1 MKIIVAEKISASAV
15 AQLQEPG
22 WTVLTPDQVQ
32 GKLLEEHLETADAL
46 IVRSAVQADAKLL
59 EHAKKLRVIGRA
71 GVGVDNI
78 DLEAATHK
86 GIAVMNT
93 PGANAVAVA
102 EQTLGMML
110 AMARHLCRADALMHA
125 GKWEKKSLQG
135 TELRAK
141 TLGIIGLGRIGMEVA
156 RRARAFGMEL
166 VAHDPFVSVSVAKE
180 QGIRLA
186 GLDELYAAADYITL
200 HVGLTPQTT
209 GMINEASIAK
219 MKKGVR
225 LVNCARGELV
235 NEADLAQALQQGKV
249 AAVALDVFA
258 VEPPKNSPLLALE
271 NVVLTPH
278 VGGSTFEAQEAVGVQ
293 IAQQVKEYLKH
304 GVIQNAVNVPSVS
317 AEEYAT
323 MQPYIL
329 LAERMGAF
337 LAQVSEGSIEEIS
350 IRYSGHI
357 AEWKTE
363 LIRNGAIKGILNQA
377 LEEKANLVNAA
388 AIADARGLRVLESH
402 KAKASTGGAGSV
414 LSIFL
419 KSSSEEHMVKGAV
432 LHGDAPRLLHVD
444 GIDVEA
450 PLERNL
456 IYLRNRDVP
465 GVIGKVGTILGEE
478 SINIADFSLGRRA
491 AEKDSAAAARG
502 DCRGACGRAR
512 GGGSVDET
520 ADDSGGA
527 EGEGG
532 KTVLRSST
540 FEESHFSPESARNRA
555 PDAGRTNRR
564 RRLLHGYD
572 SASSRWSL
580 RLSAS
585 RAIEC
590 IRFCRVTMP
599 IRRWSSTTGMMLE
612 LRAVSLRKAEPSES
626 WRRET
631 SKILFITAWT

>member
-1 MKIIVAEKISASAV
+1 VKIVVAEKISGSAI
-15 AQLQEPG
+15 AQLKEPG
-22 WTVLTPDQVQ
+22 WTVLTADQLN
-32 GKLLEEHLETADAL
+32 GSLAEHLQSADAL
-46 IVRSAVQADAKLL
+46 IVRSAVEADAELL

-110 AMARHLCRADALMHA
+110 AMARHLCRADVLMHA

-166 VAHDPFVSVSVAKE
+166 MGHDPFVSVAVAKE

-186 GLDELYAAADYITL
+186 ALDDVYAAADYITL
-200 HVGLTPQTT
+200 HVGLTPQTV
-209 GMINEASIAK
+209 GMINETSIRK

-235 NEADLAQALQQGKV
+235 NESDLAQALKQGHV
-249 AAVALDVFA
+249 AGAALDVFRE
-258 VEPPKNSPLLALE
+258 EPPKNSPLLALE

-278 VGGSTFEAQEAVGVQ
+278 MGGSTLEAQEAVGVQ

-317 AEEYAT
+317 AEEYTA
-323 MQPYIL
+323 MQPYIV

-337 LAQVSEGSIEEIS
+337 LAQVSEGSLEEIS
-350 IRYSGHI
+350 IRYGGHI

-363 LIRNGAIKGILNQA
+363 LIRNGAVKGILNQA

-388 AIADARGLRVLESH
+388 TIAADRGLRVREAH
-402 KAKASTGGAGSV
+402 KAKGSTGGAGSV

-419 KSSSEEHMVKGAV
+419 KTAREEHMVKGAV

-478 SINIADFSLGRRA
+478 SINIADFSLGRRSV
-491 AEKDSAAAARG
+491 EKQEQPREAIAVVH
-502 DCRGACGRAR
+502 
-512 GGGSVDET
+512 VD
-520 ADDSGGA
+520 GP
-527 EGEGG
+527 
-532 KTVLRSST
+532 VP
-540 FEESHFSPESARNRA
+540 EEVVVK
-555 PDAGRTNRR
+555 
-564 RRLLHGYD
+564 L
-572 SASSRWSL
+572 
-580 RLSAS
+580 
-585 RAIEC
+585 RAIA
-590 IRFCRVTMP
+590 
-599 IRRWSSTTGMMLE
+599 
-612 LRAVSLRKAEPSES
+612 AVEQAKAV
-626 WRRET
+626 R
-631 SKILFITAWT
+631 LF

>member
-1 MKIIVAEKISASAV
+1 MKIIVAEKISSSAV
-15 AQLQEPG
+15 AELREPG
-22 WTVLTPDQVQ
+22 WTVLTVDQLQ
-32 GKLLEEHLETADAL
+32 GKLAEHLESADAL
-46 IVRSAVQADAKLL
+46 LVRSSVQVDADLL
-59 EHAKKLRVIGRA
+59 AHAKKLRVIGRA

-102 EQTLGMML
+102 EQTLAMML

-125 GKWEKKSLQG
+125 GRWEKKSLQG
-135 TELRAK
+135 TELRGK

-156 RRARAFGMEL
+156 RRARGFGMEL
-166 VAHDPFVSVSVAKE
+166 LAHDPFVSVAVAKE
-180 QGIRLA
+180 QGIRLE
-186 GLDELYAAADYITL
+186 GLDELYRAADYITL

-209 GMINEASIAK
+209 GMINSASIAK
-219 MKKGVR
+219 MKDGVR

-235 NEADLAQALQQGKV
+235 NEADLAQALQQGRV
-249 AAVALDVFA
+249 AAAALDVFA
-258 VEPPKNSPLLALE
+258 QEPPKNSPLLALE

-278 VGGSTFEAQEAVGVQ
+278 VGGSTYEAQEAVGVQ

-317 AEEYAT
+317 AEEYAV
-323 MQPYIL
+323 MQPYIA

-337 LAQVSEGSIEEIS
+337 LAQVSESSLEEIS

-388 AIADARGLRVLESH
+388 SIADARGLKVHESH
-402 KAKASTGGAGSV
+402 KEKASTGGAGSV

-419 KSSSEEHMVKGAV
+419 KTSTEEHMVKGAV
-432 LHGDAPRLLHVD
+432 LHGSAPRLLHVD

-478 SINIADFSLGRRA
+478 SINIANFSLGRRG
-491 AEKDSAAAARG
+491 AEK
-502 DCRGACGRAR
+502 
-512 GGGSVDET
+512 GSDQPREAIAVVHVD
-520 ADDSGGA
+520 
-527 EGEGG
+527 GEVSE
-532 KTVLRSST
+532 TVLTKLRGIPAVQT
-540 FEESHFSPESARNRA
+540 AKA
-555 PDAGRTNRR
+555 V
-564 RRLLHGYD
+564 RL
-572 SASSRWSL
+572 
-580 RLSAS
+580 
-585 RAIEC
+585 
-590 IRFCRVTMP
+590 F
-599 IRRWSSTTGMMLE
+599 
-612 LRAVSLRKAEPSES
+612 
-626 WRRET
+626 
-631 SKILFITAWT
+631 